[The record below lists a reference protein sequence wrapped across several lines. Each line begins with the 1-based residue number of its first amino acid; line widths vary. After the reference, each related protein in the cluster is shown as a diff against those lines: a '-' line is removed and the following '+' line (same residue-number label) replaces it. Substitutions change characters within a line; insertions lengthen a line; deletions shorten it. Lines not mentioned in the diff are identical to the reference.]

1 MKRNFVLA
9 AVLGLMFVIM
19 TIGVQSNNE
28 LDVDLKNDWTVLS
41 GDLLSKPDPSSPTGV
56 KLLRLLEVFAPDID
70 TDKGKKAKDHLKEL
84 IETYPDLGAIEFFS
98 IPDRAVVSVTNF
110 EPDGVI
116 NFLMQDYIKS
126 LYDDE
131 EETDTTENPNR
142 SEDNEFEVLAGDL
155 LSIKD
160 STSPTGIRLLRLA
173 IVYAPDVGT
182 ENGEKCIAYLKSLI
196 EKYPDLDFSTYF
208 EIPDRSVVELLNT
221 NILVDINQ
229 LMRVYIQ
236 SLY

>member
-1 MKRNFVLA
+1 MKRIFVLA
-9 AVLGLMFVIM
+9 AILGLMFVI
-19 TIGVQSNNE
+19 IGVQSNNE

-41 GDLLSKPDPSSPTGV
+41 GELLSKPDPSSPTGV

-126 LYDDE
+126 LYDE
-131 EETDTTENPNR
+131 EEEIDTTENSNR
-142 SEDNEFEVLAGDL
+142 AEDFEVLAGDL

-196 EKYPDLDFSTYF
+196 EKYPDLDFSAYF
-208 EIPDRSVVELLNT
+208 EIPDRSVVELLNL
-221 NILVDINQ
+221 NIPVDINQ
-229 LMRVYIQ
+229 LMQVYIQ

>member
-1 MKRNFVLA
+1 MKRIFVLA
-9 AVLGLMFVIM
+9 AILGLMFVI
-19 TIGVQSNNE
+19 IGVQSNNE

-41 GDLLSKPDPSSPTGV
+41 GELLSKPDPSSPTGI

-70 TDKGKKAKDHLKEL
+70 TENGKKAKSHLEEL
-84 IETYPDLGAIEFFS
+84 IKTPYLGAVEFFS
-98 IPDRAVVSVTNF
+98 IPDREVVSITNF
-110 EPDGVI
+110 SDVDV
-116 NFLMQDYIKS
+116 NSLMQDYIKS
-126 LYDDE
+126 LYDE
-131 EETDTTENPNR
+131 EEEIDTTENPNR
-142 SEDNEFEVLAGDL
+142 AEDFEVLAGDL

-196 EKYPDLDFSTYF
+196 EKYPDLDFSAYF
-208 EIPDRSVVELLNT
+208 EIPDRSVVELLNL
-221 NILVDINQ
+221 NIPVDINQ